1 MANIASAKKRAHQSE
16 NRRQR
21 NTSDRSMLRTSIKRV
36 TTAIEAKDKDGAAKA
51 LQAAVPVIDRMAQ
64 KGVIHKNK
72 AARHKHQL
80 NQLLRSIQ

>member
-1 MANIASAKKRAHQSE
+1 
-16 NRRQR
+16 
-21 NTSDRSMLRTSIKRV
+21 MLRTSIKRV